1 MTLYQ
6 QNAYSKIFLES
17 RIIAFINF
25 SVMHLKERKL

>member
-17 RIIAFINF
+17 SIIAFI